1 MFCPKCGK
9 QVSDDAVFCPN
20 CRAQLKVTDSSDI
33 SASMATPMSA
43 PMSGSQTATP
53 PMGGV
58 PGGWGLPMLFTANYV
73 PGYKIDRVLGLTYG
87 ITVRSRGLGG
97 NIIAVLRT
105 IGGGEIKEY
114 TELAHQARQQA
125 LDRLQEHARGMGAN
139 AVISVM
145 FDSTEVS
152 NSMDEIIAFGTA
164 VVISPSDG
172 TSAQY
177 VKLS

>member
-9 QVSDDAVFCPN
+9 QVADDATFCPN
-20 CRAQLKVTDSSDI
+20 CRAQLKPT
-33 SASMATPMSA
+33 ANTTA
-43 PMSGSQTATP
+43 PAGANPT
-53 PMGGV
+53 
-58 PGGWGLPMLFTANYV
+58 GGWGLPMLFTSNYV

-97 NIIAVLRT
+97 NIIAGLRT

-125 LDRLQEHARGMGAN
+125 LDRLQEHAQSMGAN
-139 AVISVM
+139 AVVSVM
-145 FDSTEVS
+145 FDSTEVG
-152 NSMDEIIAFGTA
+152 NTMDEIIAFGTA
-164 VVISPSDG
+164 VIISQMAGDA
-172 TSAQY
+172 TQQF

>member
-1 MFCPKCGK
+1 MYCPKCGK
-9 QVSDDAVFCPN
+9 QVDDNAVYCPF
-20 CRAQLKVTDSSDI
+20 CRAQLK
-33 SASMATPMSA
+33 SASPST
-43 PMSGSQTATP
+43 SGSSAADA
-53 PMGGV
+53 
-58 PGGWGLPMLFTANYV
+58 PMLFTSNYV
-73 PGYKIDRVLGLTYG
+73 PGFKIDRALGLVYG

-97 NIIAVLRT
+97 NIIASLRT

-125 LDRLQEHARGMGAN
+125 LDRLSQHAQSLGAN
-139 AVISVM
+139 AVVSVM

-164 VVISPSDG
+164 VMVSPLND
-172 TSAQY
+172 TQQY